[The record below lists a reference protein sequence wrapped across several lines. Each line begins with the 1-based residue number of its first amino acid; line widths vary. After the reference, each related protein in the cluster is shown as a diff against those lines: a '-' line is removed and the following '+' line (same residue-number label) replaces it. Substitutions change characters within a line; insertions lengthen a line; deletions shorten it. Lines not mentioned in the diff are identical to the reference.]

1 MTRSRTEYRVTHDL
15 GRQFAAPMIFQ
26 DKDDALNAL
35 EGQRRIAKS
44 IGRTHLADGWQLE
57 KRTITEWQNDAEWK
71 RDADD

>member
-1 MTRSRTEYRVTHDL
+1 
-15 GRQFAAPMIFQ
+15 MIFQ